1 MMDNVTMESH
11 FTVSLVALGILRQC
25 MEEAFAKPRMLAGYL
40 CERDWQEEFWK
51 CLECLDQ
58 AEGRA
63 FEVADG
69 NETILMSRVNCLLLV
84 AARDDWSSLPVHPED
99 PQMVQLRARVTDWGS
114 MWRDFHARVGR
125 YHKDQFARA
134 LLDLG
139 DLCDAWDRKAPEPLP
154 LSAWLHCVETQVE
167 ETFHTL

>member
-1 MMDNVTMESH
+1 MDNVTMETH
-11 FTVSLVALGILRQC
+11 FTLSLVALGILRQC

-40 CERDWQEEFWK
+40 CHRDWKEEFLK

-69 NETILMSRVNCLLLV
+69 DVTILMPRVNCLLHV
-84 AARDDWSSLPVHPED
+84 AARDDWSSLPVVPGD
-99 PQMVQLRARVTDWGS
+99 PQMVQLRGRVTDWGS

-125 YHKDQFARA
+125 YHKEQFARA
-134 LLDLG
+134 RLDLG
-139 DLCDAWDRKAPEPLP
+139 ELCDAWDRKAPESLP
-154 LSAWLHCVETQVE
+154 LSAWLHCVETQVG
-167 ETFHTL
+167 ETLHIL